1 MDINV
6 YASLMLMVIVSAVLF
21 LSWRLERLFRGFLP
35 LCAKQ
40 YRLGVVTRRSSK
52 GSG

>member
-21 LSWRLERLFRGFLP
+21 LSWRLERFFRGIFVLV
-35 LCAKQ
+35 CKTIQ
-40 YRLGVVTRRSSK
+40 TWCRD
-52 GSG
+52 